1 MKTRQFTRSYLREM
15 ENQATGGTWTGW
27 NDGLYAYIDTS
38 AQRFLPRK
46 DKQLIDPRALAQLP
60 VEHGANGE
68 VHAHLLAAARNALPA
83 ILDDLDELAVLEL
96 NMDSIRQMATGLLT
110 RSPLDADTDDLQR
123 IVRLAS
129 RGSRGGME

>member
-38 AQRFLPRK
+38 AKRFLPRK

-60 VEHGANGE
+60 VEHGANGDL
-68 VHAHLLAAARNALPA
+68 HAHLLAAARNALPA

-96 NMDSIRQMATGLLT
+96 SMDSIRQMATGLLT